1 MGEDERC
8 CEYYVWQVLFDCAE
22 CRNGKEKYRSINE
35 QVIISSSAAGVESK
49 VVEKRA
55 IDRVKLLK

>member
-8 CEYYVWQVLFDCAE
+8 GEYYVWQVLFDCAE
-22 CRNGKEKYRSINE
+22 CRNGKEKHRSING
-35 QVIISSSAAGVESK
+35 QVTINSPAAGVESK

-55 IDRVKLLK
+55 IARVKLLK